1 MDCEII
7 NMATKKKKPEEL
19 KHTTKKPLLEIN
31 KEFLDKVYTL
41 SGQGFNNENLYHY
54 FQVSETTWYKYK
66 ENNPEI
72 ERAIKNGKCQF
83 LEIATNVMREGVLSG
98 DRAWTMF
105 YLKTQHGF
113 NETKN
118 INAKVETPGEKS
130 TTELKI
136 TTTDPI
142 EASRIYQ
149 QFMMTTAGS

>member
-1 MDCEII
+1 
-7 NMATKKKKPEEL
+7 MATKKKRPEEL
-19 KHTTKKPLLEIN
+19 KHTTRKPKLTIDD
-31 KEFLDKVYTL
+31 EFLAKVHKL
-41 SGQGFNNENLYHY
+41 SGQGFNNENLYDY

-66 ENNPEI
+66 DEYPEI
-72 ERAIKNGKCQF
+72 DRAIKDGKTQF
-83 LEIATNVMREGVLSG
+83 LEIATNNMREGVLSG
-98 DRAWTMF
+98 DKAWTMF

-113 NETKN
+113 SETKN
-118 INAKVETPGEKS
+118 INAKVDGSIEKS